1 MKLPITRTAAFRV
14 ATCFLAAL
22 SAIHAASQSSP
33 DALVAARA
41 LVEHGKL
48 AESEAATRTFLSG
61 NPDSADGHFLLGYIF
76 FREHKARESL
86 AEFTAG
92 AKFRRPRPDQLK
104 IVASDYVLLDDFVDA
119 DKWFSE
125 VVSETPGDANAH
137 YLLGRTKFNENDY
150 RGGIASFEQALALQ
164 PKYVEA
170 ENNIG
175 LAWRE
180 LNELDKAHAAF
191 KTAIEWQGAKPTD
204 AQPFLNLGKLLEDR
218 HQPEEAISY
227 LTRAAEL
234 APSNP
239 TVHEELSHVYAAQQN
254 LPGAQAELE
263 KAIALAP
270 NISSLH
276 YQLGQIFRKQ
286 GQADRAQKEFEQTA
300 RLSGSHSSEK
310 TPNPPSIRDATSLAP
325 HDPSPQ

>member
-1 MKLPITRTAAFRV
+1 MEIPIWRTAAFRV
-14 ATCFLAAL
+14 ATCLVAAL
-22 SAIHAASQSSP
+22 SAIASSQTSP
-33 DALVAARA
+33 DPLAAARA
-41 LVEHGKL
+41 LVEQGKL
-48 AESEAATRTFLSG
+48 AESEAATRTYLSA
-61 NPDSADGHFLLGYIF
+61 NPDSADGHFLLGYIL

-92 AKFRRPRPDQLK
+92 AKYRHPAPDELK

-125 VVSETPGDANAH
+125 VVAETPNDANAH

-150 RGGIASFEQALALQ
+150 PGAIASFEQALALQ

-180 LNELDKAHAAF
+180 LNDFEKAKAAF
-191 KTAIEWQGAKPTD
+191 KTAIEWQGQSPVD

-218 HQPEEAISY
+218 HQPEEAIAY

-234 APSNP
+234 APGNP

-254 LPGAQAELE
+254 LPSAQAELE

-286 GQADRAQKEFEQTA
+286 GQTARAQKEFEQTA
-300 RLSGSHSSEK
+300 KLSGSHSSEK
-310 TPNPPSIRDATSLAP
+310 TPNPPSIRDATNVER